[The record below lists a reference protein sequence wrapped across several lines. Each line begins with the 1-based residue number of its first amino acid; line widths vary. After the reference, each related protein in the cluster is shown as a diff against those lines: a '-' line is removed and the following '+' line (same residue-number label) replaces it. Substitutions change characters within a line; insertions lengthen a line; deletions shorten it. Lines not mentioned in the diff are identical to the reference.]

1 MNEAHRQLEAAG
13 CLPFLRDVLV
23 SQFTVAAIAQLALV
37 AKLRADTRFMS
48 GIFFGLHRDVGDDLM
63 DFRSF
68 RGALGKGSLQIVLDK
83 KTGRLYAD
91 VDRYSAYQDVVNVIG
106 HLFGEVVPH
115 WARRYWPFGKRTGS
129 HV

>member
-1 MNEAHRQLEAAG
+1 MNEAHKQLEQAG

-23 SQFTVAAIAQLALV
+23 SQYTVAAVAQLALV

-48 GIFFGLHRDVGDDLM
+48 GIFFGLHRDVGDHLM

-68 RGALGKGSLQIVLDK
+68 RGVLGSGSLQIVLDQ

-91 VDRYSAYQDVVNVIG
+91 VDRFSPYSDILGFVG
-106 HLFGEVVPH
+106 HSAEVVGH
-115 WARRYWPFGKRTGS
+115 FFRKVKRWF
-129 HV
+129 

>member
-1 MNEAHRQLEAAG
+1 MNEAHKQLEQAG

-23 SQFTVAAIAQLALV
+23 SQYTVAAIAQLALV
-37 AKLRADTRFMS
+37 AKLRADVRFMS

-68 RGALGKGSLQIVLDK
+68 RGVLGAGSLQIVLDK

-91 VDRYSAYQDVVNVIG
+91 VDRFSPYTDLVGFIG
-106 HLFGEVVPH
+106 HTGEVVGH
-115 WARRYWPFGKRTGS
+115 FFRKVKRWF
-129 HV
+129 